1 MGHFLRSIFAFA
13 ALLMCSA
20 VSAQKVVTLDFTDGA
35 KVWKLPAKSGDGVKS
50 GTFTDGTYTIKLTAA
65 TNAYYM
71 SGGTALL
78 IGKKGSTIELPA
90 MDFKVE
96 RIEVVG
102 AGGASG
108 NLEANILAG
117 DKDAS
122 TKVTG
127 GNITAAFKI
136 KPEYQAANTAYV
148 YKVLSAHNAQIQKIV
163 FYEVD
168 ESKVNEPVISAT
180 SKVFET
186 STKVSI
192 TGDEGTDIY
201 YTLDGTEPT
210 TSSLRYVNEFEVSAT
225 STIKAIAVKGEKAS
239 FVSSF
244 EVNKV
249 TPFTVSNL
257 IEWSSDKTGTVY
269 QDFSTLTLNNAK
281 VLFAIGDLVFLR
293 EDGKCIELYKMSGL
307 KNKVE
312 TNDILNGTI
321 KGCAESYNSL
331 PEFIESKADAE
342 YTDVSALQITKSG
355 VVAEPVV
362 ATLAEVINCQHIFDL
377 VKISGVSLKVENKKY
392 SIYKG
397 EEVVALNNVG
407 TVELPAESEFTKE
420 GQLYDIEG
428 IVSGISSKKG
438 TIYLRAIKAAEAT
451 GVEAVSA
458 DVKTSE
464 AYNLHGV
471 KVAPDTKGIVV
482 INGKKYFN
490 K

>member
-20 VSAQKVVTLDFTDGA
+20 VSAQKVTLDFTNGA
-35 KVWKLPAKSGDGVKS
+35 KTWGLPSNSADGVKS
-50 GTFTDGTYTIKLTAA
+50 GEFTDGTYTIKLTAA
-65 TNAYYM
+65 DKAYYI
-71 SGGTALL
+71 SGGTALF
-78 IGKKGSTIELPA
+78 IGKKNSTIELPA
-90 MDFKVE
+90 MNFKVA

-102 AGGASG
+102 DEGASKST
-108 NLEANILAG
+108 EANILVG
-117 DKDAS
+117 DKEVS
-122 TKVTG
+122 TKVKG
-127 GNITAAFKI
+127 ANITAAFDI
-136 KPEYQAANTAYV
+136 KSEYQAAGTV
-148 YKVLSAHNAQIQKIV
+148 YTYKILSAHNAQIQKIH

-249 TPFTVSNL
+249 TPFTVSKL

-397 EEVVALNNVG
+397 DEVVALNNVG

-451 GVEAVSA
+451 GVSAVSA
-458 DVKTSE
+458 DVKSSE

>member
-1 MGHFLRSIFAFA
+1 MRHFLRSIFAFA

-20 VSAQKVVTLDFTDGA
+20 VSAQKVTLDFTDGA
-35 KVWKLPAKSGDGVKS
+35 NTWGLPSKSSDGVKS
-50 GTFTDGTYTIKLTAA
+50 GTFTNGTYSIKLTAA
-65 TNAYYM
+65 DNAYYI
-71 SGGTALL
+71 SGGKALF
-78 IGKKGSTIELPA
+78 IGKKNSTIELPA
-90 MDFKVE
+90 MNFKVA

-102 AGGASG
+102 ADGASTS
-108 NLEANILAG
+108 LEASIFVG
-117 DKDAS
+117 DKGVS
-122 TKVTG
+122 NSVTG
-127 GNITAAFKI
+127 GNFTAAFDI
-136 KPEYQAANTAYV
+136 KPEYQAAGTV
-148 YKVLSAHNAQIQKIV
+148 YIYKITSKHNAQIQKIN

-168 ESKVNEPVISAT
+168 ENKVNEPVISAT

-210 TSSLRYVNEFEVSAT
+210 TSSLKYVNEIEVSET
-225 STIKAIAVKGEKAS
+225 STIKAIAVKGEKVS
-239 FVSSF
+239 FVSSLD
-244 EVNKV
+244 VNKV
-249 TPFTVSNL
+249 TPFTVSKL

-321 KGCAESYNSL
+321 KGCAESYNSM
-331 PEFIESKADAE
+331 PEFIESKADAD

-397 EEVVALNNVG
+397 DEVVALNNVG
-407 TVELPAESEFTKE
+407 TVTLPAESEFTKA

-458 DVKTSE
+458 DVETSE
-464 AYNLHGV
+464 AYNLRGV
-471 KVAPDTKGIVV
+471 KVAPNTKGIVV

>member
-1 MGHFLRSIFAFA
+1 MDTNKCPVCGNPGIPNYLNE
-13 ALLMCSA
+13 A
-20 VSAQKVVTLDFTDGA
+20 VVCPHCGSDLKIYRKVSELVEVQTQA
-35 KVWKLPAKSGDGVKS
+35 
-50 GTFTDGTYTIKLTAA
+50 TDGTKKYKILSVVLPLIAIAA
-65 TNAYYM
+65 TATVCLLSNPKQQETYYTQYIE
-71 SGGTALL
+71 S
-78 IGKKGSTIELPA
+78 KKLVDQLNDS
-90 MDFKVE
+90 V
-96 RIEVVG
+96 
-102 AGGASG
+102 S
-108 NLEANILAG
+108 
-117 DKDAS
+117 
-122 TKVTG
+122 
-127 GNITAAFKI
+127 
-136 KPEYQAANTAYV
+136 
-148 YKVLSAHNAQIQKIV
+148 VLNAQIQKIH

-307 KNKVE
+307 KKKVE
-312 TNDILNGTI
+312 TNAILSGTI
-321 KGCAESYNSL
+321 KGCAESYNKM
-331 PEFIESKADAE
+331 PEFIESKADATF
-342 YTDVSALQITKSG
+342 TDVSALQIAKSE
-355 VVAEPVV
+355 VPAEPVE
-362 ATLAEVINCQHIFDL
+362 ATLAEVIDCQHIFDL
-377 VKISGVSLKVENKKY
+377 VKISGVSLKVDNKKY

-397 EEVVALNNVG
+397 DEVVALNNVG

-458 DVKTSE
+458 DVKTFE

>member
-1 MGHFLRSIFAFA
+1 MGHFLRSIFAFS

-50 GTFTDGTYTIKLTAA
+50 GEFTDGTYTIKLTAA
-65 TNAYYM
+65 DNAYYI
-71 SGGTALL
+71 SGGTALF
-78 IGKKGSTIELPA
+78 IGKKNSTIELPA
-90 MDFKVE
+90 MNFKVA

-102 AGGASG
+102 SASG
-108 NLEANILAG
+108 SASLEANVFVGGTEVSSKAMG
-117 DKDAS
+117 GTQT
-122 TKVTG
+122 TKFDI
-127 GNITAAFKI
+127 NS
-136 KPEYQAANTAYV
+136 EYQAAGTV
-148 YKVLSAHNAQIQKIV
+148 YTYKIISKHNAHIQKIH

-312 TNDILNGTI
+312 TNDILNGII

-377 VKISGVSLKVENKKY
+377 VKISGVSLKVDNKKY

-397 EEVVALNNVG
+397 DEVVSLSNVG

-428 IVSGISSKKG
+428 IVNGVSSKKG

-458 DVKTSE
+458 DVKSSE